1 MMVHIW
7 YTWSPALIFFGTFS
21 CVQGGDNE
29 HWFGLKRISSYWIH
43 RNESFSSLAIKI
55 NLFVILSF
63 ICGKRRYQHLRCWQK
78 RNWKSLDEGNFQSNE
93 SFIIVPSQVTIKDLC
108 IIDVAL
114 FNLYSVWN
122 KFIKN
127 ESYPRKINAL
137 FLSLRGQDWCSG
149 KKRSKTKKLLMRTG
163 SIYLKVTNS
172 KSELWICYTNILKF
186 EKDFVVY
193 PFYGIDFRAQIH
205 NI

>member
-1 MMVHIW
+1 MRLISLMANGDKKHIW
-7 YTWSPALIFFGTFS
+7 STRPPALIFYGTFS
-21 CVQGGDNE
+21 CVQGDDKE
-29 HWFGLKRISSYWIH
+29 HWIGLKWSPAYWIH
-43 RNESFSSLAIKI
+43 RNESFSSLAIRI
-55 NLFVILSF
+55 NRFVILSF
-63 ICGKRRYQHLRCWQK
+63 IFAERRDQHLRCWQK
-78 RNWKSLDEGNFQSNE
+78 RNCKSYDEAKFQSNE

-149 KKRSKTKKLLMRTG
+149 KKD
-163 SIYLKVTNS
+163 LKRKNYWWERV
-172 KSELWICYTNILKF
+172 
-186 EKDFVVY
+186 
-193 PFYGIDFRAQIH
+193 PFI
-205 NI
+205 